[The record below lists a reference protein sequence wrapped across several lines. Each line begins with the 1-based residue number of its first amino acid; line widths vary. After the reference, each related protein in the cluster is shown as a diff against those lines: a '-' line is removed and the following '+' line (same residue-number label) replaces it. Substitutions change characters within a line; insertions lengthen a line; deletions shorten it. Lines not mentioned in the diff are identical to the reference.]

1 MKLALQFP
9 NIVYREG
16 PAATAR
22 VARAAESIGFDQI
35 DFFDHVVMGHPMEG
49 RFTGPY
55 PTEMP
60 ILEPLV
66 ALGFVGAVTER
77 VGLGVEV
84 LVLPQR
90 QPALVAKQ
98 ISTLDTLCAG
108 RIRLGV
114 GAGWQECEYQA
125 LGTDFRKRGRMLDE
139 AIPLLRAYWSEKSV
153 EFQGTYFGAKKLAME
168 PKPPQGR
175 GIPIWV
181 GGDSPAALRRAG
193 RLGDGWMANGAIT
206 EEEVAAIAA
215 VRRHAEEAGRDPG
228 ALGFQAQITAP
239 PDPEDPLGRAFHSSP
254 DRIAAVARAAKQAG
268 FGWAALNGSVV
279 YIAGEQN
286 ADALCR
292 DLERIHDRIRAE
304 VGGG

>member
-16 PAATAR
+16 PAAVAQ

-35 DFFDHVVMGHPMEG
+35 DLFDHVVMGHPMEG
-49 RFTGPY
+49 RDTGPY

-66 ALGFVGAVTER
+66 ALGFLAAVTEQI
-77 VGLGVEV
+77 GLGIEV

-98 ISTLDTLCAG
+98 ISTLDTLSAG

-114 GAGWQECEYQA
+114 GVGWQECEYEA

-139 AIPLLRAYWSEKSV
+139 AIPLLRSYWSKKSV
-153 EFQGTYFGAKKLAME
+153 DFEGAFFRATRLAME
-168 PKPPQGR
+168 PKPPRGG

-193 RLGDGWMANGAIT
+193 MLGDGWLAGGAIT
-206 EEEVAAIAA
+206 EEDVAAIATIK
-215 VRRHAEEAGRDPG
+215 RYAEQAGRDPA
-228 ALGFQAQITAP
+228 ALGFQAQITPP
-239 PDPEDPLGRAFHSSP
+239 PDPGDPLGRAFHSSP
-254 DRIAAVARAAKQAG
+254 DRIAEVALAARESG
-268 FGWAALNGSVV
+268 FGWAALNGSFV
-279 YIAGEQN
+279 YIAGEGE
-286 ADALCR
+286 AAALSV
-292 DLERIHDRIRAE
+292 DLESIHDRIRAE
-304 VGGG
+304 VGHD